1 VLLSLVVLAASAC
14 GSRVPVD
21 PVTGLPLSEPT
32 TSSAST
38 EPAPTGGPDA
48 VPRATPTATSTATAP
63 TSGGAPTGQAA
74 PGSGPAPGAGTEPSA
89 EPTGEQPPP
98 ADVPMRRPGTYTYDT
113 SGSTSTSFTGEREL
127 PPETTLTVRPADGAT
142 QVSVRDMRGEEGR
155 GSVTESTLVF
165 STEGV
170 SLARLKVTT
179 VVSEG
184 FTDEREWVLDPPE
197 LIATPNAAPGD
208 RLTFTMDDG
217 ETRADV
223 TIEVL
228 REEAL
233 TIGGTEAVT
242 VVART
247 TTQLSGQVEGE
258 QVTTSWIRREDFLPI
273 REEGSSDVRSGPV
286 RAQGNYDAQLRSL
299 DPA

>member
-1 VLLSLVVLAASAC
+1 M
-14 GSRVPVD
+14 
-21 PVTGLPLSEPT
+21 TGLPLSEPT
-32 TSSAST
+32 TIATSALT
-38 EPAPTGGPDA
+38 PTGDDDVAPTAIPTSTGTAA
-48 VPRATPTATSTATAP
+48 VPTPA
-63 TSGGAPTGQAA
+63 GAPTGEDPAA
-74 PGSGPAPGAGTEPSA
+74 PVTRPPAGAETEPSA
-89 EPTGEQPPP
+89 EPTGEAPPP

-127 PPETTLTVRPADGAT
+127 PPETTLTVRPADGTT
-142 QVSVRDMRGEEGR
+142 QVSVRDMRGEDGR

-233 TIGGTEAVT
+233 NVGGTEVTT

-258 QVTTSWIRREDFLPI
+258 QTTTSWIRREEFLPV

-286 RAQGNYDAQLRSL
+286 RAQGDYEAQLRSL